1 MPITE
6 YQTWTSTTI
15 KKSLDRNMNNF
26 NENLTNSKP
35 IICIIYGKVCLP
47 SYILSWF
54 PTAHWCQ
61 LNFLLLII
69 QWCAWWTRL
78 IPACYEIY
86 GCESTLIVDKL
97 RMQLTAWILTSR
109 SLDVVCFFD
118 FCRIRLNNCE
128 TLMLQLLW
136 WEPKIQN

>member
-1 MPITE
+1 MCQSKWVVMPITE

-86 GCESTLIVDKL
+86 GCESTLIVEGSLPPGFLPREALMWYVSSISVGYAWTIVKL
-97 RMQLTAWILTSR
+97 
-109 SLDVVCFFD
+109 
-118 FCRIRLNNCE
+118 
-128 TLMLQLLW
+128 
-136 WEPKIQN
+136 